1 MNSEVIYWLPSQ
13 EAFLKLST
21 NRVTVQHVFAAFL
34 NLVKLE
40 LFKDSIELKKLFN
53 APIKKRNVKKE
64 NKYSNI
70 ITFLSFLTLYGI
82 IIMESIA

>member
-1 MNSEVIYWLPSQ
+1 VINR
-13 EAFLKLST
+13 KRT
-21 NRVTVQHVFAAFL
+21 NNIPNTIHVFAAFL